1 MEVVLAR
8 LDDLFH
14 QRRRLRHATLTDVEL
29 MLADSDALI
38 AAVKSGRLDAAVVVR
53 PASGGSRRL
62 DWRALRSQP
71 SESRWMCD
79 RSTRSL
85 RWCRRD
91 GVSIVPQPRQA
102 LLDAHGVRAV
112 ALGRRRPAR
121 QIAFV
126 ARRADAENRNV
137 AAVAEALMG

>member
-1 MEVVLAR
+1 MEVVLAG
-8 LDDLFH
+8 LDDLLH

-38 AAVKSGRLDAAVVVR
+38 AAARVAMDVRSIDAIVAMVS
-53 PASGGSRRL
+53 AGL
-62 DWRALRSQP
+62 
-71 SESRWMCD
+71 
-79 RSTRSL
+79 
-85 RWCRRD
+85 

-126 ARRADAENRNV
+126 ARRAGAENRNA